1 MEVLAFFPGGVA
13 PTEMLVIGVVA
24 VLLFGK
30 KLPEVGRTV
39 GRQLADFNR
48 SFRSIQDEFR
58 AAANSQPSSSS
69 PAARRKPA
77 VASDDFDERVE
88 ATAPKFRPPPASDG

>member
-39 GRQLADFNR
+39 GRQLADLNR

-58 AAANSQPSSSS
+58 SAANTPSSSS
-69 PAARRKPA
+69 NGGRRKSPA
-77 VASDDFDERVE
+77 SFESSDERVE
-88 ATAPKFRPPPASDG
+88 ATAPKFRPPPAEG

>member
-39 GRQLADFNR
+39 GRQLADLNR

-58 AAANSQPSSSS
+58 SAANAPTSTGGSG
-69 PAARRKPA
+69 RRKPTA
-77 VASDDFDERVE
+77 TYDASDERVE